1 MKVKDFAELSAEL
14 DQARRANLGI
24 HFYGANEDD
33 IWAAAVVRQWPHV
46 FDVALI
52 HCFGKFGAVGYRVPR
67 AFDPF
72 APSHV
77 VDFYGEYSPPWV
89 VRWLLT
95 LGNPPP
101 VFPGMELNPFPERLA
116 LPRTARTAVSV
127 KWSNFP
133 SVEVS

>member
-1 MKVKDFAELSAEL
+1 MKVSDFAELSAEL

-33 IWAAAVVRQWPHV
+33 IWAAAVVRQWPQV

-52 HCFGKFGAVGYRVPR
+52 HSFGKFGAIGYRVPR

-72 APSHV
+72 APSDV
-77 VDFYGEYSPPWV
+77 VDLYGEYSPPWV

-101 VFPGMELNPFPERLA
+101 VFPSMELQPFPKRLT
-116 LPRTARTAVSV
+116 LPHPARRAIAVR
-127 KWSNFP
+127 WSNFP
-133 SVEVS
+133 TVEVS